1 MQAPAKN
8 PHREIGIQA
17 ASDFFKASISQ
28 QMRESVKPIFQGVTD
43 DHVAFDIYEGYAGRT
58 IMVVIDEM
66 DELLAV
72 GDSTRGEPDQLGLL
86 DDDGKPTGN

>member
-1 MQAPAKN
+1 
-8 PHREIGIQA
+8 
-17 ASDFFKASISQ
+17 
-28 QMRESVKPIFQGVTD
+28 
-43 DHVAFDIYEGYAGRT
+43 
-58 IMVVIDEM
+58 MVVIDEM